1 MDGSAEYKKE
11 VWWWIEWK
19 VFLCAWLSVRGKWGE
34 KEKVWFQSGCTIS
47 TIVDK
52 EFFHRP
58 ASTPPPSSWSCPDL
72 VGEATW
78 RPVNSDAR
86 RLENSR
92 QMRSVWRMVVVEKEP
107 LWLGGGNARSHKKK
121 ISLWTRDD
129 SVSKFEYCINLLTW
143 NLLFALP
150 WIYEKLKLHIL
161 EGV

>member
-1 MDGSAEYKKE
+1 MMDGVK
-11 VWWWIEWK
+11 
-19 VFLCAWLSVRGKWGE
+19 SVPVCLAVCKREMRREGRIS
-34 KEKVWFQSGCTIS
+34 SGCTIS

-92 QMRSVWRMVVVEKEP
+92 QMWSVWRMVVVEKEP
-107 LWLGGGNARSHKKK
+107 L
-121 ISLWTRDD
+121 
-129 SVSKFEYCINLLTW
+129 
-143 NLLFALP
+143 
-150 WIYEKLKLHIL
+150 
-161 EGV
+161 